1 MMFNLKIVSIQFISM
16 ENRLKVCVRRN
27 FCTANVVGV
36 EIANV

>member
-1 MMFNLKIVSIQFISM
+1 MCKLREESIQFISM
-16 ENRLKVCVRRN
+16 EKVKGYCARKT